1 MKHTFKKSERLCSKK
16 TIDRLFQKGSTETK
30 SCYLFPFKVFYL
42 QEPAPTTVPAVLPEV
57 LFSVSKRS
65 FKRAVDRN
73 LIRRRCREAYRLN
86 KSVLIQNSNDQR
98 LMAMTFVFIG
108 KDIIEY
114 APIEKAMKKLL
125 KQLSAANQ

>member
-16 TIDRLFQKGSTETK
+16 TIDRLFQKGSIETK

-42 QEPAPTTVPAVLPEV
+42 QEPAVVPAVLPEV
-57 LFSVSKRS
+57 LFSVSKRA

-86 KSVLIQNSNDQR
+86 KFLLAENTQDQR
-98 LMAMTFVFIG
+98 LMAMTFVYIG
-108 KDIIEY
+108 KEIAEY

-125 KQLSAANQ
+125 KQLSAIQ

>member
-1 MKHTFKKSERLCSKK
+1 MKQTFKKSERLCSKK
-16 TIDRLFQKGSTETK
+16 TIERLFQKGSTETK

-42 QEPAPTTVPAVLPEV
+42 QESIIDTPTFPEV

-86 KSVLIQNSNDQR
+86 KSVLIDNITNNQPTA
-98 LMAMTFVFIG
+98 MAFVYIG
-108 KDIIEY
+108 KEIAEY
-114 APIEKAMKKLL
+114 KVIEKGMKKLL
-125 KQLSAANQ
+125 DQLSR

>member
-42 QEPAPTTVPAVLPEV
+42 QEPSVVPAVLPEV

-86 KSVLIQNSNDQR
+86 KSVLIQNPNDQR
-98 LMAMTFVFIG
+98 LMAMTFVYIG
-108 KDIIEY
+108 KEISEY

-125 KQLSAANQ
+125 KQLSAAIQ

>member
-42 QEPAPTTVPAVLPEV
+42 QEAATIPPLLPEV

-73 LIRRRCREAYRLN
+73 LLRRRCREAYRLN
-86 KSVLIQNSNDQR
+86 KSVLIENAENQR
-98 LMAMTFVFIG
+98 IAAMTFVFIG
-108 KDIIEY
+108 KEITEY

-125 KQLSAANQ
+125 KQLSAIQ